1 MVIDRIERYLNSFGR
16 QVERDAKFEL
26 AQSKDAMGNARGNT
40 ALGESIRF
48 QVVRTA
54 TGFDTM
60 FFMEDYG
67 TYLDEGVSGN
77 QNEVYYTDYKGKKRI
92 SQYKYTT
99 KQPPA
104 GIIEKWI
111 KRKGIKSDNKSD
123 RSFAFAIAKSIKK
136 RGIKSLSFFQ
146 QPLGIGLKELDEN
159 FLNEVAADIKSYLI
173 TYTKP

>member
-1 MVIDRIERYLNSFGR
+1 MKNVENYLKSVGKQFVKRSRKILKSKGKGGGKLEKSI
-16 QVERDAKFEL
+16 QAKVKET
-26 AQSKDAMGNARGNT
+26 KDGYS
-40 ALGESIRF
+40 L
-48 QVVRTA
+48 Q
-54 TGFDTM
+54 

-77 QNEVYYTDYKGKKRI
+77 QKEVYYTDYKGKKRI

-123 RSFAFAIAKSIKK
+123 RSFAFAIARSIKK

-146 QPLGIGLKELDEN
+146 QPLGIGLKQLDEN

>member
-1 MVIDRIERYLNSFGR
+1 MVIERIERYLNSFGR
-16 QVERDAKFEL
+16 QVVAD
-26 AQSKDAMGNARGNT
+26 SKGLLQKDKGNT

-77 QNEVYYTDYKGKKRI
+77 QKEVYYTDYKGKKRI

-123 RSFAFAIAKSIKK
+123 RSFAFAIARSIKK

-146 QPLGIGLKELDEN
+146 QPLGIGLKQLDEN